1 MNLCVDCGAEVT
13 PRATRCRHC
22 YHTNPERRAK
32 LSVANKGKIL
42 SPETLAKISAS
53 KATPESM
60 AKRSASTRASWED
73 PDIRARRSNGI
84 RRHGK
89 YVVRPDGKRF
99 NQRGYL
105 QVRGPETGGEWVVEH
120 RLVMEQILGRPLVAG
135 EEVHHLNG
143 VRDDNRP
150 ENLEL
155 WSKSQPKGQRATDK
169 LAWAKEIIRMYEPTQ
184 PAPCCLG
191 DLRRIGA

>member
-1 MNLCVDCGAEVT
+1 MRRLVALWDCDMNLCV
-13 PRATRCRHC
+13 
-22 YHTNPERRAK
+22 
-32 LSVANKGKIL
+32 
-42 SPETLAKISAS
+42 
-53 KATPESM
+53 
-60 AKRSASTRASWED
+60 
-73 PDIRARRSNGI
+73 
-84 RRHGK
+84 
-89 YVVRPDGKRF
+89 
-99 NQRGYL
+99 
-105 QVRGPETGGEWVVEH
+105 
-120 RLVMEQILGRPLVAG
+120 
-135 EEVHHLNG
+135 NG